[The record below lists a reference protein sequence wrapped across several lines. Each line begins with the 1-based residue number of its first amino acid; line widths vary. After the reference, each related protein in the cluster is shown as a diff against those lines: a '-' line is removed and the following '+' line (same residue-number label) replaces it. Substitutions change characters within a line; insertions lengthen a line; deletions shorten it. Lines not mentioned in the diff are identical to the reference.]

1 MFVVISFE
9 FVVCLKFGFNGKREK
24 RREFK
29 IKEKKGKKLRN
40 PSPSAFRPDQPTL
53 RVPALPSLSAE
64 WVPPV
69 GATPLVR
76 AHSPLSLSSQWVLMS
91 APPHSPVPALLSLSL
106 SIVGPS
112 YRRYP
117 TRPRL
122 LSPLSHCAGAPTCQL
137 ANHPVQLPL
146 PPCLHAH
153 QDAPTHVAHPLETA
167 APTPFG
173 VYVHA
178 HFPPPHFSR
187 PSHTCPSYPCPR
199 PRLAGAPH
207 CRAACALDSP
217 WRGRPAVPDCGPPL
231 SPGAPPRLS
240 LTRGKLV
247 GQTFLSLSL

>member
-1 MFVVISFE
+1 ME
-9 FVVCLKFGFNGKREK
+9 KEKREGNS
-24 RREFK
+24 K
-29 IKEKKGKKLRN
+29 IKEKKERSSETHPPRPFDLTGPPCACPLSPLSLRSGSRLSV
-40 PSPSAFRPDQPTL
+40 PPHSCAPT
-53 RVPALPSLSAE
+53 LPSLSLRSGSCY
-64 WVPPV
+64 WRRPTRPC
-69 GATPLVR
+69 
-76 AHSPLSLSSQWVLMS
+76 SLS
-91 APPHSPVPALLSLSL
+91 SLSL

-187 PSHTCPSYPCPR
+187 PSHTCPSYHCPR

-231 SPGAPPRLS
+231 SPGAPPIEPHPR
-240 LTRGKLV
+240 
-247 GQTFLSLSL
+247 